1 MTSGKHPEPEWG
13 QWLWVS
19 LPGARLGAED
29 IRWLHQIRPGGVV
42 LFAENGTRAEDVK
55 KLISE
60 IREALSPQDVWIA
73 IDQEGG
79 RVARL
84 KEGVPRLSPARTLGN
99 GDPSEI
105 FRSAFHLGRA
115 LRQTGIDIDFAP
127 VLDVDSNP
135 DNPVIGDRSFSRE
148 PWEVARLSMAFSHGL
163 EAGGII
169 PCGKHVPGHGD
180 TLLDSHLALPT
191 VDAPEA
197 ILSGREFLPFEK
209 AIADGMPMLMTAHVM
224 YPALDKKW
232 PATLSRKIMQDMLRK
247 KWDFRG
253 LLLSDDLSMAAV
265 GKPFPFSVVVERAL
279 SVTCDGLLVLKS
291 RDKPLEA
298 IRIIKGLSEK
308 NPGLWRARLEK
319 SIARRAVLGKR
330 IAFCRKAAE
339 RLPR

>member
-1 MTSGKHPEPEWG
+1 MTSREHPEPDWG

-19 LPGARLGAED
+19 LPGDRLAGED
-29 IRWLHQIRPGGVV
+29 IRWLRQVRPGAVV
-42 LFAENGTRAEDVK
+42 LFSENGTRAEDVK
-55 KLISE
+55 KLISG
-60 IREALSPQDVWIA
+60 IREALFPQDVWIA

-84 KEGVPRLSPARTLGN
+84 KEGVPRLPPARSLGK

-105 FRSAFHLGRA
+105 FRSAFHLGTA

-197 ILSGREFLPFEK
+197 ILSEREFLPFEK

-265 GKPFPFSVVVERAL
+265 GKPYPFSVVVERAL

-291 RDKPLEA
+291 REKPLEA
-298 IRIIKGLSEK
+298 IRIIKNLAGK

-339 RLPR
+339 RLPG